1 MSSAAGGIVV
11 VVGVLVVDVLI
22 VLVVLVVDV
31 VVVGVLVV
39 DVVGVGVVVGAGG
52 GGGGGGGRQ
61 LDPASATTA
70 SPIDAHTRRRRA
82 PRCDRPPDPLPNTM
96 SSTCRSGIGTAVWNA

>member
-52 GGGGGGGRQ
+52 GGGRQ
-61 LDPASATTA
+61 LDAASATTA